1 MFIHSGD
8 EKLYDFASLN
18 VITGHCV

>member
-18 VITGHCV
+18 VG